1 MKEILKFR
9 QSVKEFCSKYDMIIT
24 PVVRFILYLIM
35 YMTLNSMTGYSTAFG
50 SAKVA
55 VLMAV
60 ISAVTSDGI
69 GLGLGALLL
78 TGQLFSANV
87 EIGAVFILLFLVLY
101 CAYIRF
107 FPKTIWIVLFAPVFF
122 LVKLQFILPILAG
135 MLVGPAAMF
144 SVGIGCIIYYFMIA
158 AGDYVD
164 ALASAGGAE
173 IAASY
178 KFIFEALKGNKELVL
193 TVVVFA
199 VIVLIVA
206 IIYKLSFDY
215 SWYVAIAIGG
225 VFEIILFLV
234 GNVTTGA
241 DMSLTSVVIGSLV
254 SVIVAAV
261 VQFWKTVVDYSKVE
275 KTQFEDDEY
284 YYYVKAVPKF
294 LDRKKPQNLR
304 TVTSYNDEEL
314 DEYLTED
321 ESPARRQAPSQN
333 RRPRPQAGQEQNR
346 QPARNSVNA
355 GRQPQNRGAAG
366 RPQNGRPSAG
376 TAQNGRSSAGASQSG
391 RPSAG
396 TAHNAQNRNAAPHNR
411 QAGQNQNG
419 RPAGNVPQRQQ
430 AQNRRPRP
438 QADSAF
444 VGQTDSAF
452 SNTDTKK

>member
-50 SAKVA
+50 STKVA

-87 EIGAVFILLFLVLY
+87 EIGVVFLLLFLVLY

-122 LVKLQFILPILAG
+122 LVKLQFLLPILAG

-164 ALASAGGAE
+164 ALASAGGTE

-193 TVVVFA
+193 TVAVFA

-355 GRQPQNRGAAG
+355 GRQPQNKGAAG

-376 TAQNGRSSAGASQSG
+376 A
-391 RPSAG
+391 
-396 TAHNAQNRNAAPHNR
+396 AHNAQNRNAAPHNR

-419 RPAGNVPQRQQ
+419 RPADNVPQRQQ

>member
-35 YMTLNSMTGYSTAFG
+35 YMTLNSMTGYSMAFG
-50 SAKVA
+50 STKVA

-87 EIGAVFILLFLVLY
+87 EIGVVFLLLFLVLY

-122 LVKLQFILPILAG
+122 LVKLQFLLPILAG

-164 ALASAGGAE
+164 ALASAGGTE

-193 TVVVFA
+193 TVAVFA

-355 GRQPQNRGAAG
+355 GRQPQNKGAAG

-376 TAQNGRSSAGASQSG
+376 A
-391 RPSAG
+391 
-396 TAHNAQNRNAAPHNR
+396 AHNAQNRNAAPHNR

>member
-50 SAKVA
+50 STKVA

-87 EIGAVFILLFLVLY
+87 EIGAVFLLLFLVLY

-122 LVKLQFILPILAG
+122 LVKLQFLLPILAG

-193 TVVVFA
+193 TVAVFA

-241 DMSLTSVVIGSLV
+241 DMSLTSVVIGSLI

-346 QPARNSVNA
+346 EPARNSVNA
-355 GRQPQNRGAAG
+355 GRQPQNKGAAG

-376 TAQNGRSSAGASQSG
+376 A
-391 RPSAG
+391 
-396 TAHNAQNRNAAPHNR
+396 AHNAQNRNAAPHNR

>member
-50 SAKVA
+50 STKVA

-87 EIGAVFILLFLVLY
+87 EIGAVFLLLFLVLY

-122 LVKLQFILPILAG
+122 LVKLQFLLPILAG

-355 GRQPQNRGAAG
+355 ARQPQNRGAAG

-376 TAQNGRSSAGASQSG
+376 AS
-391 RPSAG
+391 
-396 TAHNAQNRNAAPHNR
+396 HNAQNRNAAPHNR

>member
-1 MKEILKFR
+1 M
-9 QSVKEFCSKYDMIIT
+9 D
-24 PVVRFILYLIM
+24 
-35 YMTLNSMTGYSTAFG
+35 
-50 SAKVA
+50 
-55 VLMAV
+55 
-60 ISAVTSDGI
+60 
-69 GLGLGALLL
+69 ALLL

-87 EIGAVFILLFLVLY
+87 EIGVVFLLLFLVLY

-122 LVKLQFILPILAG
+122 LVKLQFLLPILAG

-164 ALASAGGAE
+164 ALASAGGTE

-193 TVVVFA
+193 TVAVFA

-355 GRQPQNRGAAG
+355 GRQPQNKGAAG

-376 TAQNGRSSAGASQSG
+376 A
-391 RPSAG
+391 
-396 TAHNAQNRNAAPHNR
+396 AHNAQNRNAAPHNR

>member
-9 QSVKEFCSKYDMIIT
+9 QSVKEFCSNYDMIIS
-24 PVVRFILYLIM
+24 PVVRFILYLVL
-35 YMTLNSMTGYSTAFG
+35 YMTLNSMTGYSTVFG
-50 SAKVA
+50 STKVA
-55 VLMAV
+55 LLMAV

-69 GLGLGALLL
+69 GLGLGAILL

-87 EIGAVFILLFLVLY
+87 EIGVIFLLLFLVLY

-122 LVKLQFILPILAG
+122 LVKMQYLLPILAG
-135 MLVGPAAMF
+135 MIAGPAAMF

-173 IAASY
+173 IDASY
-178 KFIFEALKGNKELVL
+178 KFIFEALKGNKELLL

-199 VIVLIVA
+199 VIVLIVS

-241 DMSLTSVVIGSLV
+241 DMALTSVVIGSIV
-254 SVIVAAV
+254 SVIVAAF

-304 TVTSYNDEEL
+304 TVTSYNDDVDL
-314 DEYLTED
+314 DQYLSDAEGS
-321 ESPARRQAPSQN
+321 ERRPAQN
-333 RRPRPQAGQEQNR
+333 RRPRPQAGQSSRPTGQGNR
-346 QPARNSVNA
+346 PA
-355 GRQPQNRGAAG
+355 G
-366 RPQNGRPSAG
+366 QNGRPSGQSRPAG
-376 TAQNGRSSAGASQSG
+376 QGQNARPAGSA
-391 RPSAG
+391 P
-396 TAHNAQNRNAAPHNR
+396 QNRAGRQQTGSAAPRNR
-411 QAGQNQNG
+411 QAGQNGRPSGQGQNN
-419 RPAGNVPQRQQ
+419 RPAGNVQGHQQ
-430 AQNRRPRP
+430 TQNRRPRP

-444 VGQTDSAF
+444 AEQTDSAF
-452 SNTDTKK
+452 SNIDTNR

>member
-50 SAKVA
+50 STKVA

-87 EIGAVFILLFLVLY
+87 EIGVVFLLLFLVLY

-122 LVKLQFILPILAG
+122 LVKLQFLLPILAG

-164 ALASAGGAE
+164 ALASAGGTE

-193 TVVVFA
+193 TVAVFA

-355 GRQPQNRGAAG
+355 GRQPQNKGAAG

-376 TAQNGRSSAGASQSG
+376 A
-391 RPSAG
+391 
-396 TAHNAQNRNAAPHNR
+396 AHNAQNRNAAPHSR
-411 QAGQNQNG
+411 QAGQNKNG

>member
-50 SAKVA
+50 GTKVA

-87 EIGAVFILLFLVLY
+87 EIGVVFLLMFLVLY

-122 LVKLQFILPILAG
+122 LVKLQFLLPILAG

-241 DMSLTSVVIGSLV
+241 DMSLTSVVIGSLI

-333 RRPRPQAGQEQNR
+333 RHPRPQAGQEQNR

-366 RPQNGRPSAG
+366 RPQNGRPQNGRPSAG
-376 TAQNGRSSAGASQSG
+376 TAQNGRPSAGAAQ
-391 RPSAG
+391 
-396 TAHNAQNRNAAPHNR
+396 NAQNRNAAPHNR
-411 QAGQNQNG
+411 QAGQNKNG

>member
-50 SAKVA
+50 STKVA

-87 EIGAVFILLFLVLY
+87 EIGVVFLLLFLVLY

-122 LVKLQFILPILAG
+122 LVKLQFLLPILAG

-164 ALASAGGAE
+164 ALASAGGTE

-193 TVVVFA
+193 TVAVFA

-355 GRQPQNRGAAG
+355 GRQPQNKGAAG

-376 TAQNGRSSAGASQSG
+376 A
-391 RPSAG
+391 
-396 TAHNAQNRNAAPHNR
+396 AHNAQNRNAAPHNR

-419 RPAGNVPQRQQ
+419 RPAGNVPRRQQ

>member
-87 EIGAVFILLFLVLY
+87 EIGVVFLLLFLVLY

-122 LVKLQFILPILAG
+122 LVKLQFLLPILAG

-193 TVVVFA
+193 TIVVFA

-333 RRPRPQAGQEQNR
+333 RRPRPQADQEQNR

-366 RPQNGRPSAG
+366 RPHNGRPSAG
-376 TAQNGRSSAGASQSG
+376 TAQN
-391 RPSAG
+391 
-396 TAHNAQNRNAAPHNR
+396 AQHRNAAPHNR

>member
-50 SAKVA
+50 STKVA

-87 EIGAVFILLFLVLY
+87 EIGVVFLLLFLVLY

-122 LVKLQFILPILAG
+122 LVKLQFLLPILAG

-164 ALASAGGAE
+164 ALASAGGTE

-355 GRQPQNRGAAG
+355 GRQPQNKGAAG

-376 TAQNGRSSAGASQSG
+376 A
-391 RPSAG
+391 
-396 TAHNAQNRNAAPHNR
+396 AHNAQNRNAAPHNR

>member
-50 SAKVA
+50 STKVA

-87 EIGAVFILLFLVLY
+87 EIGVVFLLLFLVLY

-122 LVKLQFILPILAG
+122 LVKLQFLLPILAG

-193 TVVVFA
+193 TVAVFA

-241 DMSLTSVVIGSLV
+241 DMSLTSVVIGSLI

-355 GRQPQNRGAAG
+355 GRQPQNKGAAG

-376 TAQNGRSSAGASQSG
+376 A
-391 RPSAG
+391 
-396 TAHNAQNRNAAPHNR
+396 AHNAQNRNAAPHNR

>member
-50 SAKVA
+50 STKVA

-87 EIGAVFILLFLVLY
+87 EIGAVFLLLFLVLY

-122 LVKLQFILPILAG
+122 LVKLQFLLPILAG

-376 TAQNGRSSAGASQSG
+376 TS
-391 RPSAG
+391 
-396 TAHNAQNRNAAPHNR
+396 HNAQNRNAAPHNR

>member
-87 EIGAVFILLFLVLY
+87 EIGAVFLLLFLVLY

-122 LVKLQFILPILAG
+122 LVKLQFLLPILAG

-376 TAQNGRSSAGASQSG
+376 AS
-391 RPSAG
+391 
-396 TAHNAQNRNAAPHNR
+396 HNAQNRNAAPHNR
-411 QAGQNQNG
+411 QVGQNQNG

>member
-50 SAKVA
+50 STKVA

-87 EIGAVFILLFLVLY
+87 EIGVVFLLLFLVLY

-122 LVKLQFILPILAG
+122 LVKLQFLLPILAG

-144 SVGIGCIIYYFMIA
+144 SVGIGCIIYYFLIA

-164 ALASAGGAE
+164 ALASAGGTE

-193 TVVVFA
+193 TVAVFA

-355 GRQPQNRGAAG
+355 GRQPQNKGAAG

-376 TAQNGRSSAGASQSG
+376 A
-391 RPSAG
+391 
-396 TAHNAQNRNAAPHNR
+396 AHNAQNRNAAPHNR

>member
-50 SAKVA
+50 STKVA

-87 EIGAVFILLFLVLY
+87 EIGVVFLLLFLVLY

-122 LVKLQFILPILAG
+122 LVKLQFLLPILAG

-355 GRQPQNRGAAG
+355 GRQPQNKGAAG

-376 TAQNGRSSAGASQSG
+376 A
-391 RPSAG
+391 
-396 TAHNAQNRNAAPHNR
+396 AHNAQNRNAAPHNR

>member
-50 SAKVA
+50 STKVA

-87 EIGAVFILLFLVLY
+87 EIGVVFLLMFLVLY

-122 LVKLQFILPILAG
+122 LVKLQFLLPILAG

-164 ALASAGGAE
+164 ALASAGGTE

-193 TVVVFA
+193 TVAVFA

-355 GRQPQNRGAAG
+355 GRQPQNKGAAG

-376 TAQNGRSSAGASQSG
+376 A
-391 RPSAG
+391 
-396 TAHNAQNRNAAPHNR
+396 AHNAQNRNAAPHNR

>member
-9 QSVKEFCSKYDMIIT
+9 QSVKEFCSKYDMITT

-50 SAKVA
+50 STKVA

-87 EIGAVFILLFLVLY
+87 EIGAVFLLLFLVLY

-122 LVKLQFILPILAG
+122 LVKLQFLLPILAG

-193 TVVVFA
+193 TVAVFA

-355 GRQPQNRGAAG
+355 GRQPQNKGAAG

-376 TAQNGRSSAGASQSG
+376 A
-391 RPSAG
+391 
-396 TAHNAQNRNAAPHNR
+396 AHNAQNRNAAPHNR

>member
-50 SAKVA
+50 STKVA

-87 EIGAVFILLFLVLY
+87 EIGVVFLLLFLVLY

-122 LVKLQFILPILAG
+122 LVKLQFLLPILAG

-164 ALASAGGAE
+164 ALASAGGTE

-193 TVVVFA
+193 TVAVFA

-355 GRQPQNRGAAG
+355 GRQPQNKGAAG

-376 TAQNGRSSAGASQSG
+376 A
-391 RPSAG
+391 
-396 TAHNAQNRNAAPHNR
+396 AHNAQNRNAAPHNR

>member
-50 SAKVA
+50 STKVA

-87 EIGAVFILLFLVLY
+87 EIGVVFLLMFLVLY

-122 LVKLQFILPILAG
+122 LVKLQFLLPILAG

-366 RPQNGRPSAG
+366 RPQNGRS
-376 TAQNGRSSAGASQSG
+376 
-391 RPSAG
+391 SAG

-419 RPAGNVPQRQQ
+419 RPAGNVQQRQQ

>member
-50 SAKVA
+50 STKIA

-87 EIGAVFILLFLVLY
+87 EIGVVFLLLFLVLY

-122 LVKLQFILPILAG
+122 LVKLQFLLPILAG

-164 ALASAGGAE
+164 ALASAG

-241 DMSLTSVVIGSLV
+241 DMSLTSVVIGSLI

-366 RPQNGRPSAG
+366 RPQNGK
-376 TAQNGRSSAGASQSG
+376 SSAGASQSG

-396 TAHNAQNRNAAPHNR
+396 TAQNAQNRNAAPHNR

-419 RPAGNVPQRQQ
+419 RPAGNVQQRQQ

>member
-50 SAKVA
+50 STKVA

-87 EIGAVFILLFLVLY
+87 EIGAVFLLLFLVLY

-122 LVKLQFILPILAG
+122 LVKLQFLLPILAG

-193 TVVVFA
+193 TVAVFA

-241 DMSLTSVVIGSLV
+241 DMSLTSVVIGSLI

-355 GRQPQNRGAAG
+355 GRQPQNKGAAG

-376 TAQNGRSSAGASQSG
+376 A
-391 RPSAG
+391 
-396 TAHNAQNRNAAPHNR
+396 AHNAQNRNAAPHNR

>member
-50 SAKVA
+50 STKVA

-87 EIGAVFILLFLVLY
+87 EIGAVFLLLFLVLY

-122 LVKLQFILPILAG
+122 LVKLQFLLPILAG

-193 TVVVFA
+193 TVAVFA

-355 GRQPQNRGAAG
+355 GRQPQNKGAAG

-376 TAQNGRSSAGASQSG
+376 A
-391 RPSAG
+391 
-396 TAHNAQNRNAAPHNR
+396 AHNAQNRNAAPHNR

>member
-50 SAKVA
+50 STKVA

-87 EIGAVFILLFLVLY
+87 EIGVVFLLLFLVLY

-122 LVKLQFILPILAG
+122 LVKLQFLLPILAG

-193 TVVVFA
+193 TVAVFA

-355 GRQPQNRGAAG
+355 GRQPQNKGAAG

-376 TAQNGRSSAGASQSG
+376 A
-391 RPSAG
+391 
-396 TAHNAQNRNAAPHNR
+396 AHNAQNRNAAPHNR

>member
-50 SAKVA
+50 STKVA

-87 EIGAVFILLFLVLY
+87 EIGVVFLLMFLVLY

-122 LVKLQFILPILAG
+122 LVKLQFLLPILAG

-355 GRQPQNRGAAG
+355 ARQPQNRGVAG
-366 RPQNGRPSAG
+366 RPQNGRSSAG
-376 TAQNGRSSAGASQSG
+376 TAQ
-391 RPSAG
+391 
-396 TAHNAQNRNAAPHNR
+396 NAQNRNAAPHNR
-411 QAGQNQNG
+411 QAGQNKNG
-419 RPAGNVPQRQQ
+419 RPAGNVQQRQQ

>member
-1 MKEILKFR
+1 MREILKFR

-50 SAKVA
+50 STKVA

-87 EIGAVFILLFLVLY
+87 EIGAVFLLLFLVLY

-122 LVKLQFILPILAG
+122 LVKLQFLLPILAG

-355 GRQPQNRGAAG
+355 GRQPQNKGAAG

-376 TAQNGRSSAGASQSG
+376 A
-391 RPSAG
+391 
-396 TAHNAQNRNAAPHNR
+396 AHNAQNRNAAPHNR

>member
-50 SAKVA
+50 STKIA

-87 EIGAVFILLFLVLY
+87 EIGVVFLLLFLVLY

-122 LVKLQFILPILAG
+122 LVKLQFLLPILAG

-164 ALASAGGAE
+164 ALASAGGTE

-193 TVVVFA
+193 TVAVFA

-355 GRQPQNRGAAG
+355 GRQPQNKGAAG

-376 TAQNGRSSAGASQSG
+376 A
-391 RPSAG
+391 
-396 TAHNAQNRNAAPHNR
+396 AHNAQNRNAAPHNR

>member
-50 SAKVA
+50 STKVA

-87 EIGAVFILLFLVLY
+87 EIGAVFLLLFLVLY

-122 LVKLQFILPILAG
+122 LVKLQFLLPILAG

-321 ESPARRQAPSQN
+321 ESPARKQAPSQN

-366 RPQNGRPSAG
+366 RPQN
-376 TAQNGRSSAGASQSG
+376 G

>member
-50 SAKVA
+50 STKVA

-87 EIGAVFILLFLVLY
+87 EIGAVFLLLFLVLY

-122 LVKLQFILPILAG
+122 LVKLQFLLPILAG

-193 TVVVFA
+193 TVAVFA

-355 GRQPQNRGAAG
+355 GRQPQNKGAAG
-366 RPQNGRPSAG
+366 RPQNGR
-376 TAQNGRSSAGASQSG
+376 SSAGA
-391 RPSAG
+391 
-396 TAHNAQNRNAAPHNR
+396 AHNAQNRNSAPHNR

>member
-50 SAKVA
+50 STKVA

-87 EIGAVFILLFLVLY
+87 EIGAVFLLLFLVLY

-122 LVKLQFILPILAG
+122 LVKLQFLLPILAG

-355 GRQPQNRGAAG
+355 GRQPQNKGAAG

-376 TAQNGRSSAGASQSG
+376 A
-391 RPSAG
+391 
-396 TAHNAQNRNAAPHNR
+396 AHNAQNRNSAPHNR

>member
-50 SAKVA
+50 STKVA

-87 EIGAVFILLFLVLY
+87 EIGAVFLLLFLVLY

-122 LVKLQFILPILAG
+122 LVKLQFLLPILAG

-164 ALASAGGAE
+164 ALASAGGTE

-193 TVVVFA
+193 TVAVFA

-355 GRQPQNRGAAG
+355 GRQPQNKGAAG

-376 TAQNGRSSAGASQSG
+376 A
-391 RPSAG
+391 
-396 TAHNAQNRNAAPHNR
+396 AHNAQNRNAAPHNR

>member
-50 SAKVA
+50 STKVA

-87 EIGAVFILLFLVLY
+87 EIGVVFLLMFLVLY

-122 LVKLQFILPILAG
+122 LVKLQFLLPILAG

-241 DMSLTSVVIGSLV
+241 DMSLTSVVIGSLI

-321 ESPARRQAPSQN
+321 ESSARRQAPSQN
-333 RRPRPQAGQEQNR
+333 RHPRPQAGQEQNR

-355 GRQPQNRGAAG
+355 ARQPQNRGAAG

-376 TAQNGRSSAGASQSG
+376 AAQ
-391 RPSAG
+391 
-396 TAHNAQNRNAAPHNR
+396 NAQNRNAAPHNR
-411 QAGQNQNG
+411 QAGQNKNG
-419 RPAGNVPQRQQ
+419 RPAGNVQQRQQ

>member
-50 SAKVA
+50 STKVA

-87 EIGAVFILLFLVLY
+87 EIGAVFLLLFLVLY

-122 LVKLQFILPILAG
+122 LVKLQFLLPILAG

-164 ALASAGGAE
+164 ALASAGGTE

-193 TVVVFA
+193 TVAVFA

-355 GRQPQNRGAAG
+355 GRQPQNKGAAG

-376 TAQNGRSSAGASQSG
+376 A
-391 RPSAG
+391 
-396 TAHNAQNRNAAPHNR
+396 AHNAQNRNTAPHNR

>member
-24 PVVRFILYLIM
+24 PVVRFILYLVL
-35 YMTLNSMTGYSTAFG
+35 YMTLNSMTGYSSAFG
-50 SAKVA
+50 STKVA
-55 VLMAV
+55 ILMAI

-87 EIGAVFILLFLVLY
+87 EIGVIFLLLFLVLY

-107 FPKTIWIVLFAPVFF
+107 FPKTIWMVLFAPVFF
-122 LVKLQFILPILAG
+122 LVKMQFLLPILAG
-135 MLVGPAAMF
+135 MLAGPAAMF

-164 ALASAGGAE
+164 ALASAGGTE

-178 KFIFEALKGNKELVL
+178 KFIFEALKGNKELIL
-193 TVVVFA
+193 TVAVFA
-199 VIVLIVA
+199 VIVLIVS

-241 DMSLTSVVIGSLV
+241 DMALTSVVIGSIV
-254 SVIVAAV
+254 SVIVAAF

-304 TVTSYNDEEL
+304 TVTSYNDEDL
-314 DEYLTED
+314 DEYLAE
-321 ESPARRQAPSQN
+321 EEAPARRQASSQN

-346 QPARNSVNA
+346 QPARNSGNA
-355 GRQPQNRGAAG
+355 GRQPQNRGTAG

-376 TAQNGRSSAGASQSG
+376 GAQN
-391 RPSAG
+391 
-396 TAHNAQNRNAAPHNR
+396 TQNRNAAPRNR
-411 QAGQNQNG
+411 QAGQNPNG
-419 RPAGNVPQRQQ
+419 RPAGNAPQRQQ

-444 VGQTDSAF
+444 AEQTDSAF
-452 SNTDTKK
+452 SNTDTDR

>member
-122 LVKLQFILPILAG
+122 LVKLQFLLPILAG

-193 TVVVFA
+193 TVAVFA

-355 GRQPQNRGAAG
+355 GRQPQNKGAAG

-376 TAQNGRSSAGASQSG
+376 A
-391 RPSAG
+391 
-396 TAHNAQNRNAAPHNR
+396 AHNAQNRNAAPHNR

>member
-50 SAKVA
+50 STKVA

-87 EIGAVFILLFLVLY
+87 EIGAVFLLLFLVLY

-122 LVKLQFILPILAG
+122 LVKLQFLLPILAG

-333 RRPRPQAGQEQNR
+333 RRPGPQAGQEQNR

-376 TAQNGRSSAGASQSG
+376 AS
-391 RPSAG
+391 
-396 TAHNAQNRNAAPHNR
+396 HNAQNRNAAPHNR

>member
-50 SAKVA
+50 STKVA

-87 EIGAVFILLFLVLY
+87 EIGAVFLLLFLVLY

-122 LVKLQFILPILAG
+122 LVKLQFLLPILAG

-164 ALASAGGAE
+164 ALASAGGTE

-193 TVVVFA
+193 TVAVFA

-366 RPQNGRPSAG
+366 RPQ
-376 TAQNGRSSAGASQSG
+376 SG

>member
-1 MKEILKFR
+1 MATLLEFR
-9 QSVKEFCSKYDMIIT
+9 NGIKNFCSKYDKFVS
-24 PVVRFILYLIM
+24 PVCKFVLALVMFWSISHLTGYNSTINSIVVVLAAAFVCAFLSESLTLAIGGIYACMQVASASMELGISFIVIFIIM
-35 YMTLNSMTGYSTAFG
+35 YC
-50 SAKVA
+50 V
-55 VLMAV
+55 
-60 ISAVTSDGI
+60 
-69 GLGLGALLL
+69 
-78 TGQLFSANV
+78 
-87 EIGAVFILLFLVLY
+87 
-101 CAYIRF
+101 YIRF

-122 LVKLQFILPILAG
+122 LVKLQFLLPILAG

-254 SVIVAAV
+254 SVIGAAV

-321 ESPARRQAPSQN
+321 ESPARRQASSQN

-366 RPQNGRPSAG
+366 RPQNGRSSAG
-376 TAQNGRSSAGASQSG
+376 TAQNGRPSAGASQSG
-391 RPSAG
+391 KPSAG

-419 RPAGNVPQRQQ
+419 RPAGNVQQRQQ

>member
-69 GLGLGALLL
+69 GLGLGAFLL

-87 EIGAVFILLFLVLY
+87 EIGAVFLLLFLVLY

-122 LVKLQFILPILAG
+122 LVKLQFLLPILAG

-376 TAQNGRSSAGASQSG
+376 AS
-391 RPSAG
+391 
-396 TAHNAQNRNAAPHNR
+396 HNAQNRNAAPHNR
-411 QAGQNQNG
+411 QVGQNQNG